1 METGESLKSAKD
13 SYSSRYPALTAEL
26 LARLIAGNPMAA
38 RDPKG
43 KVMKMWK
50 MSLSVATMVGMTSGV
65 WAQVPAG
72 PPPGGAAVATPAV
85 VATPAP
91 AGGGTIWNF
100 FGINKAGLR
109 ECKVR
114 LCKSNIG
121 MMLGNMMKPAGAMS
135 GGLLPQCCPKVLQD
149 DTLAKAA
156 KGGPDAPSDAQ
167 VAAAKIA
174 KSEAEAKE
182 RRAAVRY
189 LGTVDC
195 HYWGDIAEPALILA
209 LRKDPNECV
218 RWEAA
223 MALGNGCCCTKA
235 TITALTL
242 SVYGVDKDKQTVA
255 GAFKDDA
262 PVETS
267 ERVKATALM
276 ALQHCLS
283 CYSETAA
290 PAPEKSEPPPERPI
304 AKAPGMFQPAVYDK
318 QPVHARTM
326 SQVIQDARQVT
337 MTPTPVG
344 ATPIGGQINAPASN
358 HTLAGVFSNAF
369 SSTPRQTEGPS
380 LSEAQPMAAPPPRY
394 SGLLPWLTR

>member
-1 METGESLKSAKD
+1 
-13 SYSSRYPALTAEL
+13 
-26 LARLIAGNPMAA
+26 
-38 RDPKG
+38 
-43 KVMKMWK
+43 MKMWK
-50 MSLSVATMVGMTSGV
+50 ISLSLLVVAGMTSSLM
-65 WAQVPAG
+65 AQVPG
-72 PPPGGAAVATPAV
+72 GGGAGAGAAGTAGAGAGAGAGATPA
-85 VATPAP
+85 AAP

-135 GGLLPQCCPKVLQD
+135 GGLLPQCCPKVLQE

-156 KGGPDAPSDAQ
+156 KAGPDAPSDAQ

-267 ERVKATALM
+267 ERVKAAALM

-337 MTPTPVG
+337 MTPTPIG
-344 ATPIGGQINAPASN
+344 AQFNASAPASN

-369 SSTPRQTEGPS
+369 ASTPRQSEGPS
-380 LSEAQPMAAPPPRY
+380 LGEAQPMAAPPPRY